1 MPALRLSEQRR
12 GKAMPK
18 LLLHR
23 LLLFFL
29 GGGSGCARSWARSFR
44 RPEEEPSARPQPLPL
59 LPVRGGAS
67 CSPRSVKPLPT
78 GTETFNW
85 GGWEGN
91 AG

>member
-1 MPALRLSEQRR
+1 
-12 GKAMPK
+12 MPK

-23 LLLFFL
+23 LLLFLFFFL
-29 GGGSGCARSWARSFR
+29 GGGGSGRARSWARSFG
-44 RPEEEPSARPQPLPL
+44 RPEEEPSARAQPLPL

-67 CSPRSVKPLPT
+67 CSPRSIKPLPT
-78 GTETFNW
+78 GTETFKP